1 MKGVK
6 LVSVGMELLS
16 GEVESIPVI
25 PELESG
31 KGQKYLGILK
41 ASGITDTEKNDK
53 NREDYYSWVRHNQ
66 N

>member
-16 GEVESIPVI
+16 GEVESLPVI

-31 KGQKYLGILK
+31 KG
-41 ASGITDTEKNDK
+41 
-53 NREDYYSWVRHNQ
+53 
-66 N
+66 